1 MLDAFIIERIK
12 QEQEQRER
20 TRRQPLRIERRPMRE
35 PRRRDSQDE
44 DEERVDRGI
53 TIIEF

>member
-20 TRRQPLRIERRPMRE
+20 TRRQPLRIERRPLRDRPVRDHQDDE
-35 PRRRDSQDE
+35 PAPI
-44 DEERVDRGI
+44 DRGV